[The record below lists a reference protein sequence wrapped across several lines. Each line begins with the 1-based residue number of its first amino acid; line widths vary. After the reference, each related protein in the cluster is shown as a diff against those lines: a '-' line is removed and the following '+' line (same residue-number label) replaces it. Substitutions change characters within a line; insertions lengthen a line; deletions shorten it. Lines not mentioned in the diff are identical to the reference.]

1 MPYNLLKG
9 LIMFAATPKKFRP
22 VLIGIATLAC
32 MATLVYITYGFGI
45 LPQLSH
51 LEQEVAFHHCEQVQ
65 TLVGVELDALSA
77 LAKDYTSVDATQAET
92 PPAELSWSHRLTQE
106 MLHHHGLD
114 EVVVLDKRGTLLFS
128 RSNAQQRDHDT
139 ELYRA
144 AFNLTQLSAR
154 SAISGLLHSEQGIC
168 LVATHTMNT
177 DHPDHGDDTVILCR
191 RLTPEVI
198 ADWSRRLHLDI
209 DLTDLAQITHDDP
222 QQFVTPIKQAQAP
235 QLTVNNTVIEAKTL
249 LFDIGK
255 TPIAL
260 IRVNVPRQAYM
271 ASHATS
277 LAALFMISLLLSA
290 ITLVTAWV
298 FSRRAQQPLSDL
310 VDQVRQRRQ
319 HHQPKPLSE
328 HLVTAELTREING
341 LFDDLDE
348 CRQSQ
353 IHTQVRSDL
362 LKQVVPCAIFT
373 VDHRRVITS
382 WNDRAEQLTGYRADE
397 MIGNS
402 CYRFAL
408 SPCLRQCGLFNQQ
421 IDKPVMGRECT
432 IRHKNGTLLTISKNA
447 NLLRDNQGEVIGGI
461 ECFVDITHHKRDEQA
476 LQWEVSLN
484 SRLASLSHAIVQQHA
499 DQHEIARQ
507 LLSHARNL
515 TDSRHGFIAAINPG
529 GSQLLWDYTSLFEEF
544 CGNGSATIPAAA
556 AGRGSLLHA
565 VYNRKTGVYFNGLE
579 RLNVA
584 HLAGGIQKPLRHFMA
599 VPVDDGE
606 RIVGQVALANNDEG
620 YSVRDLQA
628 IEQLAELFAVYLA
641 QKPTPAQTA

>member
-1 MPYNLLKG
+1 
-9 LIMFAATPKKFRP
+9 MFAAAPNRLRP
-22 VLIGIATLAC
+22 ILIGFATLAGV
-32 MATLVYITYGFGI
+32 AALVYITYGFGF

-65 TLVGVELDALSA
+65 THVEVELDALSA
-77 LAKDYTSVDATQAET
+77 LAKDYTSVDASQDETNRAER
-92 PPAELSWSHRLTQE
+92 SWSRHLTQE

-114 EVVVLDKRGTLLFS
+114 EVVVYDKRGTLLFN
-128 RSNAQQRDHDT
+128 RSNAQRGNHDS
-139 ELYRA
+139 ELCRT

-154 SAISGLLHSEQGIC
+154 PAISGLLHSEQGIS
-168 LVATHTMNT
+168 LVATRTVST
-177 DHPDHGDDTVILCR
+177 DHPDHGGDTVILCR
-191 RLTPEVI
+191 RLSPQVI

-209 DLTDLAQITHDDP
+209 DLTDLTEITHNNP
-222 QQFVTPIKQAQAP
+222 QQLRRLLQQAQEP
-235 QLTVNNTVIEAKTL
+235 HVTVNTTFLEANTL

-260 IRVNVPRQAYM
+260 VRVKAPRQSSM
-271 ASHATS
+271 ASHTTS
-277 LAALFMISLLLSA
+277 VMALLVMSLLLSA
-290 ITLVTAWV
+290 IILMTARV
-298 FSRRAQQPLSDL
+298 FSRRAQQPFSDL
-310 VDQVRQRRQ
+310 AIQIRNHRQ
-319 HHQPKPLSE
+319 HHQLEPLCE
-328 HLVTAELTREING
+328 QQGTTELARQING
-341 LFDDLDE
+341 LLDDLNE

-353 IHTQVRSDL
+353 IHTQITTNL

-382 WNDRAEQLTGYRADE
+382 WNDRAEQLTGYQADE
-397 MIGNS
+397 MIGSS

-408 SPCLRQCGLFNQQ
+408 SPCHRQCGLFNQQ
-421 IDKPVMGRECT
+421 IDKPVMDRECT

-447 NLLRDNQGEVIGGI
+447 NLLRDNQGEVIGGV
-461 ECFVDITHHKRDEQA
+461 ECFVDMTHHKRDEQA

-499 DQHEIARQ
+499 DQHEVARQ

-515 TDSRHGFIAAINPG
+515 TGSRHGFIAAINPG
-529 GSQLLWDYTSLFEEF
+529 GSQSLWDCTSLFEEF
-544 CGNGSATIPAAA
+544 YGNNSATIPAAA